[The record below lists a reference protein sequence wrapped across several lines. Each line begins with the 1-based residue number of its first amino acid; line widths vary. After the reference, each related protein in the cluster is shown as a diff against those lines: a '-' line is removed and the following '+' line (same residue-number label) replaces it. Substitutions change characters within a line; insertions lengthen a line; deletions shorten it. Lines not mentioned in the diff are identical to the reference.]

1 MHIIVRVFGTVSV
14 VNTSESYVCL
24 KVKQALSYPRHLP
37 DSIVGAWTA
46 AATNG
51 SPQFTVVMVLVVEV
65 VLVSCV
71 QNFRDGPPRMYST
84 AGSTSILLLHRSS
97 ATAS

>member
-1 MHIIVRVFGTVSV
+1 M
-14 VNTSESYVCL
+14 
-24 KVKQALSYPRHLP
+24 SYPRHLP
-37 DSIVGAWTA
+37 DSMVGAWTA
-46 AATNG
+46 AAAATATNG
-51 SPQFTVVMVLVVEV
+51 SPQLTVVMVLVVEV

-71 QNFRDGPPRMYST
+71 QNFRDGPPRMDST